1 MDFFVQIKNRN
12 TLELNINNQTFKLQT
27 EYHLSRITKAI
38 QNEKRIILIVLEY
51 NSLNLVFVFNLKNNF
66 FKQILFL
73 ENLNAPKN
81 FKQLKIDL
89 NGQRL
94 EQEKFLF
101 KQTKSENLYNF
112 EIKVKNHNIISL
124 KVTYRDKYSKFFLLK
139 CKTNN
144 TSFERKEFSNYVFY
158 TGYDNIY
165 CVCIILEQ
173 NYVNA
178 FLVNTKPNNI
188 GITSMFLYAKN
199 KRYSELVE
207 FIINNAVCKK
217 KTFLKNKMIFEVINN
232 E

>member
-1 MDFFVQIKNRN
+1 MDFFVQITNRN
-12 TLELNINNQTFKLQT
+12 TIELNINNQTFKLKT
-27 EYHLSRITKAI
+27 DYHLSRITKII

-73 ENLNAPKN
+73 ENLNVLQN
-81 FKQLKIDL
+81 FKQLKIGL

-112 EIKVKNHNIISL
+112 EIKVKSHNIISL
-124 KVTYRDKYSKFFLLK
+124 KVIYRDKYSKFFLLK

-144 TSFERKEFSNYVFY
+144 TTFERKEFSNYIFY

-178 FLVNTKPNNI
+178 FLINVKSNNI
-188 GITSMFLYAKN
+188 GMTSMFVYVKN

-207 FIINNAVCKK
+207 FIINNAACNKK
-217 KTFLKNKMIFEVINN
+217 KFLKNKMIFEVINN

>member
-12 TLELNINNQTFKLQT
+12 TIELNINNQTFKLKT
-27 EYHLSRITKAI
+27 EYHLLQISKIIK
-38 QNEKRIILIVLEY
+38 NEKRIILIVLEY

-73 ENLNAPKN
+73 ENLDLQQNL
-81 FKQLKIDL
+81 KQLKIDL
-89 NGQRL
+89 DGKRM

-101 KQTKSENLYNF
+101 EETKNENLYNF
-112 EIKVKNHNIISL
+112 EIKVKSHNIISL

-144 TSFERKEFSNYVFY
+144 TKFERKEFSNYVFY
-158 TGYDNIY
+158 TGYDKIY
-165 CVCIILEQ
+165 CVCIKLEQ

-178 FLVNTKPNNI
+178 FLINTKSNNI
-188 GITSMFLYAKN
+188 GMTSMFLYTKN
-199 KRYSELVE
+199 KRYNELVD
-207 FIINNAVCKK
+207 FIINNAICKK
-217 KTFLKNKMIFEVINN
+217 KTFLKNKMIFEVTNN